1 MKNLI
6 MAALAASTV
15 AGAVGVSATPAAAQ
29 PWGYWHRPYYAHWGP
44 YRPYAYPY
52 YGYAYGPGYYY
63 GPHPYWYG
71 YRHPYYRR
79 FHRW

>member
-44 YRPYAYPY
+44 YRPYPY